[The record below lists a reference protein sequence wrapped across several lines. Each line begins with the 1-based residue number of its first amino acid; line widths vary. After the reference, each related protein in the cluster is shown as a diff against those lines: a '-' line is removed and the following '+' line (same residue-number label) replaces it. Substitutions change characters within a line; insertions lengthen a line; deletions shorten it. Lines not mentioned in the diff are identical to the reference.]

1 MKRIVFLIISVLA
14 VLASCNAPSPNT
26 GNTVDTVNGSI
37 TIDVP
42 AEYADKNINKVSV
55 EAFLVNDANLRIKR
69 YYEEHTIQN
78 PTEVVFSPDTYGYFD
93 IWVNLYFEGSL
104 VGTLMT
110 EAALTADEY
119 NIALLS
125 ATVPV
130 TYTSLYLADED
141 LSGSPLISSAH
152 PTIIALERSDAFDWS
167 SLGKGMMPCP
177 FFEDGAY
184 QSGIRNNVEWSAMI
198 DGLSRYVGYLHKLN
212 SSSKFNFIFN
222 DFDSYLL
229 LPLAFDNGLTTSNQF
244 SVTLI
249 SDGTGTYGTFRET
262 FGTGGETD
270 DSIAKFEEL
279 SAKWNEIRK
288 KSFIG
293 DKDGYDS
300 VAIGHRPIAHI
311 QRHLVEFAP
320 ILACDDSLDIT
331 WIVNRNNADT
341 FGNSQ
346 AYNTYINGNAN
357 IRVVN
362 MYDLMNDNILDAD
375 EKESFRNLYSLQMD
389 EFEQAERDGKNIVMF
404 FGTRIANEAR
414 FEDFLTAMK
423 GLYPEEEW
431 AYIYKGH
438 PGDAYQ
444 SGRSE
449 TLERM
454 GIAEI
459 DPSVPAEIY
468 CFFEPDAIV
477 GGYQSS
483 TYGNISNDVG
493 FICGVD
499 SMPGGVEGAEGKR
512 RYAILYKDGVYQIT
526 NEKKQNESCI
536 WDPSQPDMFNWQ

>member
-42 AEYADKNINKVSV
+42 AEYADKNIDKVSV

-167 SLGKGMMPCP
+167 SLGKGMMACP

-198 DGLSRYVGYLHKLN
+198 DGFSRYVGYLHKLN
-212 SSSKFNFIFN
+212 PSSKFNFIFN

-229 LPLAFDNGLTTSNQF
+229 LPLAFDNGLTSSDQF

-262 FGTGGETD
+262 FGTGGDGD
-270 DSIAKFEEL
+270 DSLARFEEL
-279 SAKWNEIRK
+279 SAKWNEIRR

-346 AYNTYINGNAN
+346 AYNTYIKDNVN
-357 IRVVN
+357 IDVIN
-362 MYDLMNDNILDAD
+362 MYNIMAELNAD
-375 EKESFRNLYSLQMD
+375 ERESFRNLYSLQLD
-389 EFEQAERDGKNIVMF
+389 EFEQAEREGKRAMIF
-404 FGTRIANEAR
+404 LGTSAE
-414 FEDFLTAMK
+414 FENSLEEFLTIMK
-423 GLYPEEEW
+423 NLYPEDQW
-431 AYIYKGH
+431 AYLYKAH
-438 PGDAYQ
+438 PGNAYQ
-444 SGRSE
+444 SSRSAM
-449 TLERM
+449 LDRM
-454 GIAEI
+454 GVSEI

-468 CFFEPDAIV
+468 CFFESDAV
-477 GGYQSS
+477 TCGYGTS
-483 TYGNISNDVG
+483 TYDNIENEVAFVCAVADSIPGNAS
-493 FICGVD
+493 
-499 SMPGGVEGAEGKR
+499 GKR
-512 RYAILYKDGVYQIT
+512 QYAVLYKDGEYQIT
-526 NEKKQNESCI
+526 DEKKDKFCI
-536 WDPSQPDMFNWQ
+536 WDPSQPDVFNWQ